1 MLQLLHLEGYNFS
14 YLNASSSTHGGVVTY
29 GDDTHD
35 VKIKAQ
41 VNACDIW
48 DGPFLEIK
56 HEKLK
61 NKIIIGHI

>member
-1 MLQLLHLEGYNFS
+1 MPPQAHMAVSLPMVMIHI
-14 YLNASSSTHGGVVTY
+14 
-29 GDDTHD
+29 D

-41 VNACDIW
+41 VNDCDIW

-56 HEKLK
+56 YEKLK